1 MENLD
6 AIRCK
11 DSSGDFSTEV
21 DLLGSDEV
29 LYHDI
34 VENAPR
40 FIAIVQAGNF
50 VFINSSGLKNLHCKN
65 CKLIIGK
72 GFIDSIAPNH
82 RSVVTEWLSK
92 VDGSVRL
99 PVIFKFQRAD
109 KTSFSFDGSFSP
121 FTYKGKPAIMI
132 VGKDFDA
139 ESEQK
144 QAIQSLDKLHIDILN
159 SFKEVVAFYSPSHEI
174 IWINDSGRKHL
185 KLKDDSFV
193 GEVCH
198 KIWFKANKPCP
209 SCPMVNFKNKTTE
222 RTVTFDDSSI
232 WRIRHT
238 PLYDSSKQLTG
249 YIEFRR
255 DITEEVI
262 NERKQKRVAIDAL
275 YLSQKN
281 SILSEIESVLNRTL
295 TSKKYIKQ
303 KDDFKRIFDI
313 IDSYKHLDKD
323 WNMFIANF
331 EEVHPG
337 FLRKLNDTY
346 PLLTPND
353 IKHCAC
359 VRMNYDTKEIARF
372 FNIKASS
379 VQISRVRLKK
389 KMNLSDSVDLRNFLL
404 NF

>member
-1 MENLD
+1 MEKLD
-6 AIRCK
+6 VVKCNSSQDNFGVDDGVK
-11 DSSGDFSTEV
+11 DRGNDV
-21 DLLGSDEV
+21 
-29 LYHDI
+29 YRDI
-34 VENAPR
+34 VENISG
-40 FIAIVQAGNF
+40 FVAIVQEGKY
-50 VFINSSGLKNLHCKN
+50 VFINSSGIKFLRCKSSKHVIDKNITDLV
-65 CKLIIGK
+65 I
-72 GFIDSIAPNH
+72 PNQ
-82 RSVVTEWLSK
+82 RSAVLEWLDK
-92 VDGSVRL
+92 VDGGLNLPIRL
-99 PVIFKFQRAD
+99 KFQRFD
-109 KTSFSFDGSFSP
+109 KTSFNFEGSFSP
-121 FTYKGKPAIMI
+121 FIYRGQPATLI
-132 VGKDFDA
+132 VGKDIDA

-144 QAIQSLDKLHIDILN
+144 LAIQTVERLHIDILN
-159 SFKEVVAFYSPSHEI
+159 SFNEVVAFYSPTHEI
-174 IWINDSGRKHL
+174 IWINDSGRRHL
-185 KLKDDSFV
+185 KLKDNSYV

-222 RTVTFDDSSI
+222 RTVTFEDNSI

-255 DITEEVI
+255 DITEEVLK
-262 NERKQKRVAIDAL
+262 ERKQKRVAIDAL
-275 YLSQKN
+275 YLNQKN
-281 SILSEIESVLNRTL
+281 SILSEIEAVLNRTL
-295 TSKKYIKQ
+295 SSKKYSNQ

-323 WNMFIANF
+323 WKMFIANF

-337 FLRKLNDTY
+337 FLRKLTDTY

-389 KMNLSDSVDLRNFLL
+389 KMNLSDSIDLRNFLL

>member
-6 AIRCK
+6 AIRYK
-11 DSSGDFSTEV
+11 TSSRNFSTEG
-21 DLLGSDEV
+21 DMLDGEEV

-40 FIAIVQAGNF
+40 FIAIVQEGKYVF
-50 VFINSSGLKNLHCKN
+50 VNSSGLKLFRYKN
-65 CKLIIGK
+65 CKLLVGK
-72 GFIDSIAPNH
+72 GLIESVAPNH
-82 RSVVTEWLSK
+82 RSAVSEWLNK
-92 VDGSVRL
+92 VEGNVRL
-99 PVIFKFQRAD
+99 PVIFKFHRAD
-109 KTSFSFDGSFSP
+109 KTSFSFEGSFSP
-121 FTYKGKPAIMI
+121 FTYKGNPAILI

-144 QAIQSLDKLHIDILN
+144 LAIKSLDKLHLDILN
-159 SFKEVVAFYSPSHEI
+159 SFKEVVAFYSPTHEI
-174 IWINDSGRKHL
+174 IWINDSGKKHL
-185 KLKDDSFV
+185 KLKDNSYV
-193 GEVCH
+193 GKVCH
-198 KIWFKANKPCP
+198 QIWFNANKPCP
-209 SCPMVNFKNKTTE
+209 SCPMVNFKDKTTE
-222 RTVTFDDSSI
+222 RTVTFDDNSI

-255 DITEEVI
+255 NITDEVLK
-262 NERKQKRVAIDAL
+262 ERKQKRVAIDAL
-275 YLSQKN
+275 YLNQKN
-281 SILSEIESVLNRTL
+281 SILSEIEAVLNRTL
-295 TSKKYIKQ
+295 SNKKYLKQ

-323 WNMFIANF
+323 WKMFIANF

-337 FLRKLNDTY
+337 FLRKLTDTY

>member
-11 DSSGDFSTEV
+11 TSSGDFNTEV
-21 DLLGSDEV
+21 DLLGSNEV

-40 FIAIVQAGNF
+40 FIAIIQDGRY
-50 VFINSSGLKNLHCKN
+50 VFINSSGFKLLGYKN
-65 CKLIIGK
+65 CKLLIGK
-72 GFIDSIAPNH
+72 SLLESIAPNH
-82 RSVVTEWLSK
+82 RGAVTEWLNK
-92 VDGSVRL
+92 VDSSARL
-99 PVIFKFQRAD
+99 PVTFKFHRAD
-109 KTSFSFDGSFSP
+109 KNSFSFEGSFSP
-121 FTYKGKPAIMI
+121 FIFKEKPAILI

-139 ESEQK
+139 KSEQK
-144 QAIQSLDKLHIDILN
+144 STIQSLDKLHLDILN
-159 SFKEVVAFYSPSHEI
+159 SFKEVVAFYSPTHEI
-174 IWINDSGRKHL
+174 IWINDSGRKQL
-185 KLKDDSFV
+185 KLKDNSFV

-209 SCPMVNFKNKTTE
+209 SCPMVNFKDKTTE
-222 RTVTFDDSSI
+222 RTVTFDDNSI

-238 PLYDSSKQLTG
+238 PLYDSSNKLTG

-255 DITEEVI
+255 DITEEVLK
-262 NERKQKRVAIDAL
+262 ERKQKRVAIDAL
-275 YLSQKN
+275 YLNQKN
-281 SILSEIESVLNRTL
+281 SILSEIEAVLNRTL
-295 TSKKYIKQ
+295 SSKKYSNQ
-303 KDDFKRIFDI
+303 KEDFKRIFDI

-323 WNMFIANF
+323 WKMFIANF

-337 FLRKLNDTY
+337 FLRKLTDTY

-389 KMNLSDSVDLRNFLL
+389 KMNLTDSTDLRNFLL